1 MAINNVINTT
11 EEKNFTFLSN
21 QSSILHTTD
30 TNNITV
36 NGVNVIVDKPK
47 RGDIMCVRKN
57 DGQVVWIDGL
67 SINPAQLSSE
77 FDTVG
82 ICLNVDGNKAMVRYK
97 TEKECRWAAADRWEI
112 TYNRNA
118 LYGNFSTYWTI
129 GQESCD
135 RKDFNFR
142 DQDHTI
148 STNTYVFETSFNNLV
163 GNTTYNWSNGRE
175 LQSISNTNLNVSYK
189 YDRNLQH

>member
-47 RGDIMCVRKN
+47 RGDIMCVRKDN
-57 DGQVVWIDGL
+57 GQVVWIDGL

-97 TEKECRWAAADRWEI
+97 TEKECRWAAADRWQI
-112 TYNRNA
+112 T
-118 LYGNFSTYWTI
+118 F
-129 GQESCD
+129 QK
-135 RKDFNFR
+135 RK
-142 DQDHTI
+142 I
-148 STNTYVFETSFNNLV
+148 
-163 GNTTYNWSNGRE
+163 
-175 LQSISNTNLNVSYK
+175 
-189 YDRNLQH
+189 